1 MKTAWGTLSITKF
14 YIVLSK
20 TSFKVLIQSRSF
32 VSNFTNTCSDKVLA
46 NDTFLLSTWQNKYE
60 SFICFFTAIS
70 FNNYNKSSVSF
81 GSILKF
87 VLYFFLIYFIDNSNI
102 LKLMGFKNNR
112 CKNFPSRFNSKAHL
126 VWRISRY
133 LNWYQCG

>member
-46 NDTFLLSTWQNKYE
+46 KDTFLLSTWQNKYE

-81 GSILKF
+81 GSIPKF
-87 VLYFFLIYFIDNSNI
+87 VSYFFNI
-102 LKLMGFKNNR
+102 VYR
-112 CKNFPSRFNSKAHL
+112 
-126 VWRISRY
+126 
-133 LNWYQCG
+133 

>member
-32 VSNFTNTCSDKVLA
+32 VSNFTVHVQTKFLQKIHSSSQHGRINTKA
-46 NDTFLLSTWQNKYE
+46 
-60 SFICFFTAIS
+60 SFVFFTAIS

-81 GSILKF
+81 GSIPKF
-87 VLYFFLIYFIDNSNI
+87 VSYFFNI
-102 LKLMGFKNNR
+102 FYR
-112 CKNFPSRFNSKAHL
+112 
-126 VWRISRY
+126 
-133 LNWYQCG
+133 

>member
-1 MKTAWGTLSITKF
+1 MKTARGTLSITKF

-60 SFICFFTAIS
+60 SFICF
-70 FNNYNKSSVSF
+70 NNYNKTSVSF
-81 GSILKF
+81 GSIPKF
-87 VLYFFLIYFIDNSNI
+87 VS
-102 LKLMGFKNNR
+102 
-112 CKNFPSRFNSKAHL
+112 
-126 VWRISRY
+126 
-133 LNWYQCG
+133 

>member
-46 NDTFLLSTWQNKYE
+46 KDTWQNKYK
-60 SFICFFTAIS
+60 SFIFFLRLSALITTIKVV
-70 FNNYNKSSVSF
+70 FLVVRFRNLF
-81 GSILKF
+81 HT
-87 VLYFFLIYFIDNSNI
+87 FLIYFIDNSNI

>member
-60 SFICFFTAIS
+60 SFICFFTTIS

-87 VLYFFLIYFIDNSNI
+87 VSYFFNI
-102 LKLMGFKNNR
+102 FYR
-112 CKNFPSRFNSKAHL
+112 
-126 VWRISRY
+126 
-133 LNWYQCG
+133 

>member
-32 VSNFTNTCSDKVLA
+32 VSNFTNTSSDKVLA

-60 SFICFFTAIS
+60 SFICFFLRLSALITTIKVV
-70 FNNYNKSSVSF
+70 FLLVRFWN
-81 GSILKF
+81 
-87 VLYFFLIYFIDNSNI
+87 LYHTFLIYFIDNSNI

>member
-1 MKTAWGTLSITKF
+1 MKTAWGTLSVTKF

-60 SFICFFTAIS
+60 SFICFFFTAIS

-87 VLYFFLIYFIDNSNI
+87 VSYFFKYI
-102 LKLMGFKNNR
+102 L
-112 CKNFPSRFNSKAHL
+112 
-126 VWRISRY
+126 
-133 LNWYQCG
+133 

>member
-81 GSILKF
+81 GSIPKF
-87 VLYFFLIYFIDNSNI
+87 VSYFLIYFIDNSNI

>member
-46 NDTFLLSTWQNKYE
+46 KDTWQNKYK
-60 SFICFFTAIS
+60 SFIFFLRLSALITTIKVV
-70 FNNYNKSSVSF
+70 FLVVRFRNLF
-81 GSILKF
+81 HT
-87 VLYFFLIYFIDNSNI
+87 FLIYFIDNSNI

-133 LNWYQCG
+133 LNSYQCG

>member
-32 VSNFTNTCSDKVLA
+32 VSNFTVHVQTKFLQKIHSSSQHGRINTKASFVFLRLSALIATIKVV
-46 NDTFLLSTWQNKYE
+46 FLVVRFRN
-60 SFICFFTAIS
+60 
-70 FNNYNKSSVSF
+70 
-81 GSILKF
+81 
-87 VLYFFLIYFIDNSNI
+87 LYHTFLIYFIDNSNI
-102 LKLMGFKNNR
+102 LKFMGFKNNR

-126 VWRISRY
+126 V
-133 LNWYQCG
+133 